1 MPQNRR
7 GVQRVYARNKSKII
21 KNINNVNNM
30 PESQNIEYKSSWHE
44 EYLDW
49 ICGFANAQGG
59 KIYIGKDNSG
69 NVIGVADYKDLM
81 EKIPNKIKN
90 LMGITAEVNLLHED
104 EKHFIE
110 IIVQPYSV
118 PISLRGR
125 YFYRSGSVKQELT
138 GAALNEFL
146 LERLGK
152 KWDSVPVPTVQV
164 EDLKP
169 ETFNF
174 FKEKGI
180 KSNRLDVESR
190 NDTPIQVLENLK
202 YVDKNILNRAAVMLF
217 HPDPEKFVS
226 GAYIKIGFFR
236 TDSDLL
242 FQDEIHGNLFE
253 QIEKTMDFL
262 LTKYTK
268 ALISYEELTRVET
281 YEYPKDALREAL
293 LNAVSHKD
301 YTGPYPIQISVYVD
315 KIMIWNYGRLPEN
328 WTVEDLLNKHSSQ
341 PRNPDIA
348 TAFFRSGYVESWGR
362 GMDKMKNLCLE
373 AKIPV
378 PQFSCKG
385 NDFWTIFR
393 KDVYNKE
400 YLSKLGLNERQID
413 ALLYFKSKGKITS
426 SEYAEKYNISD
437 RTARR
442 DLSELSEGKLLKNEG
457 DNKFSHYVFP

>member
-1 MPQNRR
+1 
-7 GVQRVYARNKSKII
+7 
-21 KNINNVNNM
+21 M
-30 PESQNIEYKSSWHE
+30 PESQNIEYKSSWHDD
-44 EYLDW
+44 YLDW

-59 KIYIGKDNSG
+59 KIYIGKDDNG

-90 LMGITAEVNLLHED
+90 QLGITAEVNLLQED
-104 EKHFIE
+104 GKHYIE
-110 IIVQPYSV
+110 IVVQPYSV

-138 GAALNEFL
+138 GAALNEFML
-146 LERLGK
+146 KRIGK
-152 KWDSVPVPTVQV
+152 KWDGVPVPNVTV
-164 EDLKP
+164 EDLKAD
-169 ETFNF
+169 TFTF

-180 KSNRLDVESR
+180 KSGRIDEASR
-190 NDTPIQVLENLK
+190 NDTPLQVLENLK
-202 YVDKNILNRAAVMLF
+202 LVENNYLNRAAVMLF

-253 QIEKTMDFL
+253 QVEKTMDLL

-268 ALISYEELTRVET
+268 ALISYEGLTRIET

-293 LNAVSHKD
+293 LNAVAHKD
-301 YTGPYPIQISVYVD
+301 YTGPYPIQISVYAD
-315 KIMIWNYGRLPEN
+315 KIMMWNYGRLPEN
-328 WTVEDLLNKHSSQ
+328 WTVEDLLDKHSSQ

-362 GMDKMKNLCLE
+362 GMDKMRNLCIE

-385 NDFWTIFR
+385 NDFWTVFR
-393 KDVYNKE
+393 KDIYNKE
-400 YLSKLGLNERQID
+400 DLSKLGLNDRQID
-413 ALLYFKSKGKITS
+413 ALLFFKSKGEITS

-442 DLSELSEGKLLKNEG
+442 DLSELTENKLLKNEG
-457 DNKFSHYVFP
+457 DTNHSKYVFP

>member
-1 MPQNRR
+1 M
-7 GVQRVYARNKSKII
+7 S
-21 KNINNVNNM
+21 
-30 PESQNIEYKSSWHE
+30 ESQNIEYKSSWHE

-59 KIYIGKDNSG
+59 KIYIGKDDSG
-69 NVIGVADYKDLM
+69 NVIGIADYKDLM

-90 LMGITAEVNLLHED
+90 QLGITTEVNLLQED
-104 EKHFIE
+104 GKHYIE
-110 IIVQPYSV
+110 IVVQPYSV

-138 GAALNEFL
+138 GAALNEFML
-146 LERLGK
+146 KRIGK
-152 KWDSVPVPTVQV
+152 KWDGVPVPNVQV
-164 EDLKP
+164 EDLKAD
-169 ETFNF
+169 TFTF

-180 KSNRLDVESR
+180 KSGRIDEGSR
-190 NDTPIQVLENLK
+190 NDTPLQVLENLK
-202 YVDKNILNRAAVMLF
+202 LVENNYLNRAAVMLF

-253 QIEKTMDFL
+253 QVEKTVDFL

-268 ALISYEELTRVET
+268 ALISYEGLTRVET
-281 YEYPKDALREAL
+281 YEYPKDALREAV
-293 LNAVSHKD
+293 LNAVAHKD
-301 YTGPYPIQISVYVD
+301 YTGPYPIQISVYPD

-328 WTVEDLLNKHSSQ
+328 WTVEDLLDKHSSQ

-362 GMDKMKNLCLE
+362 GMDKMKNLCIE

-385 NDFWTIFR
+385 NDFWTVFR
-393 KDVYNKE
+393 KDIYNKDD
-400 YLSKLGLNERQID
+400 LNKLGLNERQVK
-413 ALLYFKSKGKITS
+413 AVLFAKEKGKIT
-426 SEYAEKYNISD
+426 NSD
-437 RTARR
+437 YQTLNKVSKATATR
-442 DLSELSEGKLLKNEG
+442 DLTDLINKQIIFLQGSGKR
-457 DNKFSHYVFP
+457 DIHYALNQK

>member
-1 MPQNRR
+1 
-7 GVQRVYARNKSKII
+7 
-21 KNINNVNNM
+21 M
-30 PESQNIEYKSSWHE
+30 PEHQNIEYKSSWHD
-44 EYLDW
+44 EYLKW

-59 KIYIGKDNSG
+59 RIYIGKDDTG
-69 NVIGVADYKDLM
+69 KTVGVEDFKNLM
-81 EKIPNKIKN
+81 DEIPNKIKN
-90 LMGITAEVNLLHED
+90 NLGITAEVNLLQED
-104 EKHFIE
+104 GKHLIE
-110 IIVQPYSV
+110 IMVQPYSV

-125 YFYRSGSVKQELT
+125 YYYRSGSVKQELT

-146 LERLGK
+146 LERIGK

-169 ETFNF
+169 ETFAF

-180 KSNRLDVESR
+180 KSNRLDEDSR
-190 NDTPIQVLENLK
+190 NNTPLQVLENLK
-202 YVDKNILNRAAVMLF
+202 LVDKNILNRAAIMLF

-268 ALISYEELTRVET
+268 ALISYEGLTRVET

-293 LNAVSHKD
+293 LNAVAHKD
-301 YTGPYPIQISVYVD
+301 YTGPYPIQISVYAD

-328 WTVEDLLNKHSSQ
+328 WTVEDLLNKHSSR
-341 PRNPDIA
+341 PRNSDIA

-385 NDFWTIFR
+385 NDFWAVFR
-393 KDVYNKE
+393 KNIYNKE
-400 YLSKLGLNERQID
+400 DLSKLGLNEMQLD
-413 ALLYFKSKGKITS
+413 ALLFFKEKGEIAC
-426 SEYAEKYNISD
+426 SEYQTHFNVSE
-437 RTARR
+437 RTARYY
-442 DLSELSEGKLLKNEG
+442 LTELVNKNLLIKIGNKKSTKYIFADKLPIK
-457 DNKFSHYVFP
+457 

>member
-1 MPQNRR
+1 
-7 GVQRVYARNKSKII
+7 
-21 KNINNVNNM
+21 M
-30 PESQNIEYKSSWHE
+30 PETQNIEYKSIWRD
-44 EYLDW
+44 EYLKW

-59 KIYIGKDNSG
+59 KIYIGKDDNG

-90 LMGITAEVNLLHED
+90 QLGITAEVNLLQED
-104 EKHFIE
+104 GKHYIE
-110 IIVQPYSV
+110 IVVQPYSV

-138 GAALNEFL
+138 GAALNEFML
-146 LERLGK
+146 KRIGK
-152 KWDSVPVPTVQV
+152 KWDGVPVPHVTV
-164 EDLKP
+164 EDLKAD
-169 ETFNF
+169 TFTF

-180 KSNRLDVESR
+180 KSGRIDEASR
-190 NDTPIQVLENLK
+190 NDTPLQVLENLK
-202 YVDKNILNRAAVMLF
+202 LVENNYLNRAAVMLF

-253 QIEKTMDFL
+253 QVEKTVDFL

-268 ALISYEELTRVET
+268 ALISYEGLTRVET
-281 YEYPKDALREAL
+281 YEYPKDALREAV
-293 LNAVSHKD
+293 LNAVAHKD
-301 YTGPYPIQISVYVD
+301 YTGPYPIQISVYPD

-328 WTVEDLLNKHSSQ
+328 WTVEDLLDKHSSQ

-362 GMDKMKNLCLE
+362 GMDKMRNLCIE

-385 NDFWTIFR
+385 NDFWTVFR
-393 KDVYNKE
+393 KDIYNKE
-400 YLSKLGLNERQID
+400 DLSKLGLNDRQID
-413 ALLYFKSKGKITS
+413 ALLFFKSKGEITS

-442 DLSELSEGKLLKNEG
+442 DLSELTENKLLKNEG
-457 DNKFSHYVFP
+457 DTNHSKYVFP

>member
-1 MPQNRR
+1 M
-7 GVQRVYARNKSKII
+7 S
-21 KNINNVNNM
+21 
-30 PESQNIEYKSSWHE
+30 ESQNIEYKSSWHDD
-44 EYLDW
+44 YLDW

-59 KIYIGKDNSG
+59 KIYIGKDDNG

-90 LMGITAEVNLLHED
+90 QLGITAEVNLLQED
-104 EKHFIE
+104 GKHYIE
-110 IIVQPYSV
+110 IVVQPYSV

-138 GAALNEFL
+138 GAALNEFML
-146 LERLGK
+146 KRIGK
-152 KWDSVPVPTVQV
+152 KWDGVPVPNVTV
-164 EDLKP
+164 EDLKAD
-169 ETFNF
+169 TFTF

-180 KSNRLDVESR
+180 KSGRIDEASR
-190 NDTPIQVLENLK
+190 NDTPLQVLENLK
-202 YVDKNILNRAAVMLF
+202 LVENNYLNRAAVMLF

-253 QIEKTMDFL
+253 QVEKTVDFL

-268 ALISYEELTRVET
+268 ALISYEGLTRVET
-281 YEYPKDALREAL
+281 YEYPKDALREAV
-293 LNAVSHKD
+293 LNAVAHKD
-301 YTGPYPIQISVYVD
+301 YTGPYPIQISVYPD

-328 WTVEDLLNKHSSQ
+328 WTVEDLLDKHSSQ

-385 NDFWTIFR
+385 NDFWTVFR
-393 KDVYNKE
+393 KDIYNKE
-400 YLSKLGLNERQID
+400 DLSKLGLNDRQID
-413 ALLYFKSKGKITS
+413 ALLFFKSKGEITS

-442 DLSELSEGKLLKNEG
+442 DLSELTENKLLKNEG
-457 DNKFSHYVFP
+457 DTNHSKYVFP